1 MLSLQ
6 EATLQWQTYA
16 CYTMHNN
23 VSLKVIV
30 SLALS
35 GTALLT
41 LTHSLRFG
49 VFLGRAKVACYWWV
63 FVLLRPAAIFSLSM
77 TRIEVK
83 PLFYISFRYGPPNM
97 VTASSHAQPQVYMK
111 SSILFSKQVTKATSV
126 KRHKATFLPR
136 GGNFLGQRNIRIFSK
151 CWLRSPCILG
161 RT

>member
-1 MLSLQ
+1 MTNLRLLHYAQQCLIKSHSFACTLGHSSTVPSLQ
-6 EATLQWQTYA
+6 
-16 CYTMHNN
+16 
-23 VSLKVIV
+23 
-30 SLALS
+30 
-35 GTALLT
+35 
-41 LTHSLRFG
+41 FG
-49 VFLGRAKVACYWWV
+49 VFLGRAKAACYWWV

-97 VTASSHAQPQVYMK
+97 VAASSHAQPQVYMK